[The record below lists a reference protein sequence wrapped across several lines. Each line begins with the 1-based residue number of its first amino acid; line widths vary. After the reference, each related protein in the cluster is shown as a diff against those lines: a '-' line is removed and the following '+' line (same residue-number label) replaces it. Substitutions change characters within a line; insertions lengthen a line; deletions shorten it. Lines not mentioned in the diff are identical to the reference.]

1 MTNRSAEQIIT
12 SKKASFKTLKFCILE
27 REGRTRLTNLK
38 EPFEGIPRQMNK
50 EIWVIWSCGNSQRH
64 LKSASPKH
72 LLESLAVNNSPKFL
86 SWVNDCLKD
95 GKRMERTRVPFPQ
108 QSHTEVCAT
117 ARSD

>member
-108 QSHTEVCAT
+108 QSPTEVCAT